1 MLTADLHDTAILM
14 LTSLCWDNRLFAA
27 AVSKLK
33 AELPAGSL
41 VIDYTK
47 RLDNVLTCVLQL
59 QVAVSWNNEQTMY
72 VYVK

>member
-1 MLTADLHDTAILM
+1 MLKADLLDTAILM
-14 LTSLCWDNRLFAA
+14 LTSLCWDDHLYTE
-27 AVSKLK
+27 AVSKIK
-33 AELPAGSL
+33 AELPAGGL

-59 QVAVSWNNEQTMY
+59 QVAVSWNNEQTMC